1 MAFVRKKRV
10 QDKEYYQLVENYRE
24 NGKHRQRVLVH
35 LGKHPTLESM
45 IKQVSNQVDQ
55 AMTRRD
61 QTEDLILQPRKQVIQ
76 ESYSRLL
83 EREWGGE
90 IPTSEQ
96 ISGLQKRLERE
107 RYGEEAYPTSP
118 AGLSGY
124 AGEKPTPYWRLQW
137 YLKTEFGIDVSKFY
151 RAVDDYRNA
160 VWLVDRYQQ
169 EAQAHG
175 ERLAKLEAVAAS
187 VTAQAL

>member
-1 MAFVRKKRV
+1 MRKKRV
-10 QDKEYYQLVENYRE
+10 QGKEYYQLVENYRE

-45 IKQVSNQVDQ
+45 IKQVSNQVNQ

-61 QTEDLILQPRKQVIQ
+61 QTEDLILEPRKQVIQ

-107 RYGEEAYPTSP
+107 RYGEEAYATSP
-118 AGLSGY
+118 AGLAGY
-124 AGEKPTPYWRLQW
+124 AGEKPTPYWRLHW
-137 YLKTEFGIDVSKFY
+137 YLKTEFGIDVSKFE
-151 RAVDDYRNA
+151 RAVDDYRDA

-187 VTAQAL
+187 VTAQGR

>member
-1 MAFVRKKRV
+1 MAFVRKRRV
-10 QDKEYYQLVENYRE
+10 QGKEYYQLVENYRE

-45 IKQVSNQVDQ
+45 IKQVSNQVNQ

-61 QTEDLILQPRKQVIQ
+61 QTEELILEPRKQVIQ

-96 ISGLQKRLERE
+96 ISGL
-107 RYGEEAYPTSP
+107 
-118 AGLSGY
+118 
-124 AGEKPTPYWRLQW
+124 
-137 YLKTEFGIDVSKFY
+137 
-151 RAVDDYRNA
+151 
-160 VWLVDRYQQ
+160 
-169 EAQAHG
+169 
-175 ERLAKLEAVAAS
+175 
-187 VTAQAL
+187 